1 MKHYD
6 KNQTEI
12 NIGDIITNIKE
23 EREIIDM
30 NGILIAAKFENGRQV
45 SGIVMSKMNLKEW
58 EVVR

>member
-12 NIGDIITNIKE
+12 NIGDTITNGKE

-30 NGILIAAKFENGRQV
+30 NGVTIAAKYDNGRQV
-45 SGIVMSKMNLKEW
+45 SGIVMSKINLKEW
-58 EVVR
+58 ELVK

>member
-1 MKHYD
+1 MTYYD

-12 NIGDIITNIKE
+12 NIGDIITNRKE

-45 SGIVMSKMNLKEW
+45 SGIVMSKMNFKEW
-58 EVVR
+58 ELVK

>member
-1 MKHYD
+1 MKYYD

-12 NIGDIITNIKE
+12 NIGDTITNGKE

-30 NGILIAAKFENGRQV
+30 NGVIIAAKYENGRQV

-58 EVVR
+58 EVVK